1 MEPVASIVDKL
12 NSFVKSGED
21 FFARRR
27 QKMSRQ
33 NPIEIMKRLHREAF
47 ADLMKLRD
55 RQDKVEKML
64 TYMSVK
70 GSPFQK
76 DGTLVRGE
84 VDVTGAL
91 SLKDYLDQDNVDA
104 MKRAGMRTGIN
115 AKIIFETIVREKN
128 IIEAEFIAN
137 PSNNIDS
144 SNIPGS
150 ALSLAK
156 LSYRGNVTDWCS
168 MVAIPMGAKCKD
180 LSSAIDPSFEEKG
193 LTGYSSFGPPLLHQD
208 LGSAIGVMV
217 KKSNVVASLGQF
229 VVDLPGPFGHC
240 FSTFGQII
248 CQLPRST
255 KLSIFGL
262 HQGIKPRQQAS
273 FGALATSLG
282 FWRCLKCSEESTGT
296 SLMLNTNLE
305 GIVPAGSVAVMLES
319 ELDES
324 TKIRGWLQMRND
336 SPKHSQWSVGM
347 SDLPEDGVG
356 WGLNLSGTNQHTKSW
371 DHFQIETF
379 LKFNLGNRFSV
390 LPSFIYVMDCNH
402 QIPALMLRSTW
413 SI

>member
-1 MEPVASIVDKL
+1 MQSICKCLDLYYDKVDVFIGNKL
-12 NSFVKSGED
+12 SDGAFQLLPWYNF
-21 FFARRR
+21 
-27 QKMSRQ
+27 Q
-33 NPIEIMKRLHREAF
+33 IEIMKRLHREAF

-180 LSSAIDPSFEEKG
+180 LSSAIDPSFEV
-193 LTGYSSFGPPLLHQD
+193 Y
-208 LGSAIGVMV
+208 AI
-217 KKSNVVASLGQF
+217 
-229 VVDLPGPFGHC
+229 
-240 FSTFGQII
+240 
-248 CQLPRST
+248 
-255 KLSIFGL
+255 
-262 HQGIKPRQQAS
+262 
-273 FGALATSLG
+273 
-282 FWRCLKCSEESTGT
+282 
-296 SLMLNTNLE
+296 
-305 GIVPAGSVAVMLES
+305 
-319 ELDES
+319 
-324 TKIRGWLQMRND
+324 
-336 SPKHSQWSVGM
+336 
-347 SDLPEDGVG
+347 
-356 WGLNLSGTNQHTKSW
+356 
-371 DHFQIETF
+371 
-379 LKFNLGNRFSV
+379 
-390 LPSFIYVMDCNH
+390 
-402 QIPALMLRSTW
+402 
-413 SI
+413 